1 MGAQP
6 ARIAEPDLTRNP
18 TERVRPRL
26 TVAPPPPPPVAVPRA
41 PFIGLVLLVVA
52 AGVFGVLVLNTK
64 IDENAFRLNELREE
78 QAALDQRQQE
88 LDEQIAEASST
99 SQLAAKARQLG
110 LVRVPT
116 GEVGQLR
123 MPDGE
128 IAGNP
133 VPAGAAGDGPE
144 PGPEEE

>member
-6 ARIAEPDLTRNP
+6 ARVMAPDTARAP
-18 TERVRPRL
+18 TSRTRPRL
-26 TVAPPPPPPVAVPRA
+26 TVAAPPPPPVAVPRA

-99 SQLAAKARQLG
+99 SQLAARARQLG

-116 GEVGQLR
+116 GEVGQLH

-128 IAGNP
+128 VAGDP
-133 VPAGAAGDGPE
+133 VPAGAGRAQPE
-144 PGPEEE
+144 PGSEEE

>member
-1 MGAQP
+1 MSAQP
-6 ARIAEPDLTRNP
+6 APVLEPSRARRP
-18 TERVRPRL
+18 TSRTKPRL

-41 PFIGLVLLVVA
+41 PFIGLVLLMVA
-52 AGVFGVLVLNTK
+52 GGVFGVLLLNTK
-64 IDENAFRLNELREE
+64 IDENAFRLDELRQE

-116 GEVGQLR
+116 GEVGQLH

-133 VPAGAAGDGPE
+133 APAEAGGDQPE